1 MTRHP
6 GVAHVSRFLGSF
18 LAQSTHGDHI
28 CFVFEVLGP
37 SIANLRRAFGVPG
50 LTLPVVKAIA
60 RQCLL
65 ALDYLH
71 DICGIFI
78 AVSLFDQLQVS
89 LTNLH
94 DADVKPR
101 NIFLQRTVDS
111 LSSIP
116 ASLSTTDALNSAG

>member
-1 MTRHP
+1 M
-6 GVAHVSRFLGSF
+6 
-18 LAQSTHGDHI
+18 
-28 CFVFEVLGP
+28 
-37 SIANLRRAFGVPG
+37 
-50 LTLPVVKAIA
+50 KAIA

-116 ASLSTTDALNSAG
+116 ASLSTTDALNSAGQPTSQALPVTRLPTDGLRVKIAAFGQGGLPCI